1 MRKLSAEYLSFVII
15 VVGTWAS
22 PLTICQIRYK
32 NKTSGTLTQSSRD
45 LRLSVLLRSFSF
57 VQTRQSSVVALV
69 QTPSLILTNHHV
81 FVADDDY
88 DV

>member
-1 MRKLSAEYLSFVII
+1 MRKLSTEYLSFVII

-22 PLTICQIRYK
+22 PLTICQIRFK
-32 NKTSGTLTQSSRD
+32 NKFSGTVTLSSSD
-45 LRLSVLLRSFSF
+45 LGLSVLLRSFSF

-69 QTPSLILTNHHV
+69 QTPSLILTNHLV